1 MRHEL
6 HCHVRLWRPFFLAE
20 SEEVCRILLF
30 AIFSEMKIP
39 VFKIFEEII
48 SAFTKK
54 RRFQTYKLMYSFE
67 TYGIRIRR
75 LNNSAFH
82 EQRLN
87 IHI

>member
-48 SAFTKK
+48 SLLQKNADFK
-54 RRFQTYKLMYSFE
+54 R
-67 TYGIRIRR
+67 I
-75 LNNSAFH
+75 N
-82 EQRLN
+82 
-87 IHI
+87 